1 MDRETAAL
9 LGLPYEEEGVE
20 APLSGLGYRDLLRKR
35 LQKDIEESETEESQ
49 SFQTVLNNIEL
60 AKQRLLAQPSRQET
74 LQQIASKLTQ
84 PRERTDPRF
93 FERRNLYTFLRDI
106 GEYGSEREAAQKKA
120 QEQAAKLEDLAAKYK
135 FERAQERGS
144 KARQLMAQ
152 YLSKEEAEK
161 KDELPSEVRQV
172 EYYQNIVANPN
183 QFASDRV
190 QFAKDWLAK
199 NVRVPEDGKD
209 KTGLSPAEIR
219 SIGME
224 VRSQT
229 DPAREKVGFAN
240 DALGKLKLAME
251 GNPQAEVQVDRA
263 LATLAGDK
271 QLSLAEVQSITGAGS
286 FAQRVTNA
294 ISKFFTGGA
303 GELTNEQKKELL
315 EFYED
320 YYGNAFNN
328 ARERVKRIYSGTG
341 YEALP
346 EDIFGSRYVT
356 IREKR
361 EKQEREAASAKP
373 EGESISTSTGKTGRK
388 VD

>member
-1 MDRETAAL
+1 
-9 LGLPYEEEGVE
+9 
-20 APLSGLGYRDLLRKR
+20 
-35 LQKDIEESETEESQ
+35 
-49 SFQTVLNNIEL
+49 
-60 AKQRLLAQPSRQET
+60 
-74 LQQIASKLTQ
+74 
-84 PRERTDPRF
+84 
-93 FERRNLYTFLRDI
+93 
-106 GEYGSEREAAQKKA
+106 
-120 QEQAAKLEDLAAKYK
+120 
-135 FERAQERGS
+135 
-144 KARQLMAQ
+144 
-152 YLSKEEAEK
+152 
-161 KDELPSEVRQV
+161 
-172 EYYQNIVANPN
+172 
-183 QFASDRV
+183 
-190 QFAKDWLAK
+190 
-199 NVRVPEDGKD
+199 
-209 KTGLSPAEIR
+209 
-219 SIGME
+219 
-224 VRSQT
+224 
-229 DPAREKVGFAN
+229 
-240 DALGKLKLAME
+240 ME

-373 EGESISTSTGKTGRK
+373 EGGSISTSTGKTGRK

>member
-1 MDRETAAL
+1 MAL
-9 LGLPYEEEGVE
+9 FDEEQLYQYSE
-20 APLSGLGYRDLLRKR
+20 GLGALEDESNLTPRERLMRQ
-35 LQKDIEESETEESQ
+35 LQKDIEESEQAEKQE
-49 SFQTVLNNIEL
+49 FQTVLSSIEQ
-60 AKQRLLAQPSRQET
+60 AKQRLLASPTRRET
-74 LQQIASKLTQ
+74 LQQITTKLTQ

-93 FERRNLYTFLRDI
+93 YERRNLYTFLRDI
-106 GEYGSEREAAQKKA
+106 GEVGTEQETARKAAE
-120 QEQAAKLEDLAAKYK
+120 EQARKLDELTSRYK
-135 FERAQERGS
+135 LERAQERGS

-152 YLSKEEAEK
+152 YLSKEPTEK

-183 QFASDRV
+183 QFAPARV

-199 NVRVPEDGKD
+199 NVRVPKD
-209 KTGLSPAEIR
+209 EKDDTGLSPAEIR

-286 FAQRVTNA
+286 FAQRVANS

-303 GELTNEQKKELL
+303 GDLTNEQKKELL

-341 YEALP
+341 YENLP

-361 EKQEREAASAKP
+361 EKQERDAAAAKP
-373 EGESISTSTGKTGRK
+373 KGQSISTTTGKVGIK